1 MNNLPI
7 TVLENKHNGINAI
20 KLTEGAF
27 SGIIYSY
34 GKIEFDEDP
43 ENDVVKL
50 NFEYDI
56 IDYADKQLSDK
67 KPFEQYIGD
76 ILVELIHQ
84 GISNN
89 DLVYTG
95 GVDENRTK
103 DSEQS
108 DS

>member
-7 TVLENKHNGINAI
+7 VVMESKSTGLQAI

-27 SGIIYSY
+27 EGIVYTY
-34 GKIEFDEDP
+34 GKVEFGEDDQ
-43 ENDVVKL
+43 NDKVSIK
-50 NFEYDI
+50 FEYEI
-56 IDYADKQLSDK
+56 LDYADKGLTDK

-84 GISNN
+84 GIANN